1 MAANKTIA
9 NDTSVNAFI
18 DTVEDER
25 KRANSHELIELMRT
39 ITGHEPKL
47 WGSSLVG
54 FDSYH
59 YRYASGREG
68 DFFIT
73 GFSPRKTALTVYIMP
88 GFDRYEDRL
97 QRLGPHKTGKSCS
110 PQGVARFPPPG
121 ATGTLKSYSTTAFAI
136 CPIRQRTR
144 KCGPGKRPLSP
155 DCTPGWWKR
164 NPGMGRF
171 IWIPFQKGITTLGYL
186 VQRGIFQ

>member
-9 NDTSVNAFI
+9 NDASVNAFI
-18 DTVEDER
+18 DAVADER
-25 KRANSHELIELMRT
+25 KRTDSHELIELMRT

-73 GFSPRKTALTVYIMP
+73 GFSPRKTALAVYIMP
-88 GFDRYEDRL
+88 GLDRYEEQL
-97 QRLGPHKTGKSCS
+97 QRLGPHKTGKSCLYVKNLDAVDR
-110 PQGVARFPPPG
+110 GV
-121 ATGTLKSYSTTAFAI
+121 LEEI
-136 CPIRQRTR
+136 IRDSVYHMRE
-144 KCGPGKRPLSP
+144 KYDCG
-155 DCTPGWWKR
+155 
-164 NPGMGRF
+164 
-171 IWIPFQKGITTLGYL
+171 
-186 VQRGIFQ
+186 

>member
-25 KRANSHELIELMRT
+25 KRADSHELIELMRT

-47 WGSSLVG
+47 WGNSLIG

-73 GFSPRKTALTVYIMP
+73 GFSPRKTALAIYIMP
-88 GFDRYEDRL
+88 GFDDYAEQL
-97 QRLGPHKTGKSCS
+97 QRLGPHKTGKSCLYVKNLDAIDRDVLEEIIRDS
-110 PQGVARFPPPG
+110 VSAMRERYPG
-121 ATGTLKSYSTTAFAI
+121 G
-136 CPIRQRTR
+136 
-144 KCGPGKRPLSP
+144 
-155 DCTPGWWKR
+155 
-164 NPGMGRF
+164 
-171 IWIPFQKGITTLGYL
+171 
-186 VQRGIFQ
+186 

>member
-25 KRANSHELIELMRT
+25 KRADSHELIELMRT

-73 GFSPRKTALTVYIMP
+73 GFSPRKTALAIYIMP
-88 GFDRYEDRL
+88 GFDDYAEQL
-97 QRLGPHKTGKSCS
+97 QRLGPHKTGKSCLYVKNLDAIDRDVLEEIIRDS
-110 PQGVARFPPPG
+110 VSAMRERYPG
-121 ATGTLKSYSTTAFAI
+121 G
-136 CPIRQRTR
+136 
-144 KCGPGKRPLSP
+144 
-155 DCTPGWWKR
+155 
-164 NPGMGRF
+164 
-171 IWIPFQKGITTLGYL
+171 
-186 VQRGIFQ
+186 